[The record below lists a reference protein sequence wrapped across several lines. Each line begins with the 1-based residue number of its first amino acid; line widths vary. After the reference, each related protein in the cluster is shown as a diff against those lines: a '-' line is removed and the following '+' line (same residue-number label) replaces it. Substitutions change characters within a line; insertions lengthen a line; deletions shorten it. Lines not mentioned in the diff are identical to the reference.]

1 MNSSKKKPTNR
12 PLNLEEGLL
21 LSDEDMAYMEKV
33 RMADNSDL
41 ESYIDFLMEIGAFDN
56 PKPQETFYDEEFEL

>member
-1 MNSSKKKPTNR
+1 MREKRTNGTIK
-12 PLNLEEGLL
+12 LDEGR
-21 LSDEDMAYMEKV
+21 LSPENDMAYMEKV